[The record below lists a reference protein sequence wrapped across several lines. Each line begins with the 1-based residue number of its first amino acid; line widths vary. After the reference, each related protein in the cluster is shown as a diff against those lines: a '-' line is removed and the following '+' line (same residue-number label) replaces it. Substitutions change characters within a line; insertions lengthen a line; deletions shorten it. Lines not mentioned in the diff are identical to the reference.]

1 MVIFFRNK
9 SILAVVFLVALCFLV
24 HLHFFITPAQVVI
37 NSNDGLLSVLL
48 IKYIRPLPDTALF
61 ILYTLLVFLQAIRLN
76 LVLNEFK
83 MFQHSAFTTAMAY
96 ILLSACLPQ
105 WCAITP
111 ALVANSFLVW
121 IFIKLSKLYNYPSPK
136 TLLFNTGLIVGITVM
151 SYHPTALL
159 VLVVL
164 FALAVVR
171 PFRLAEWLILL
182 IGILTPYYF
191 LLSVLF
197 LTDHMSLLKDF
208 TPQLQLNLPV
218 HSMDLWLW
226 INGGVLILSI
236 LLGINQW
243 LPANNRMVIQV
254 RKNWGAMLVM
264 LLILLPVPFIFNKA
278 GLESIFL
285 ITVPLAAFISNAY
298 LNPKRLWLP
307 NLLFWL
313 TIVIIIHN
321 NWVLLKF

>member
-1 MVIFFRNK
+1 M
-9 SILAVVFLVALCFLV
+9 
-24 HLHFFITPAQVVI
+24 I
-37 NSNDGLLSVLL
+37 NADDGFLSVLL
-48 IKYIRPLPDTALF
+48 VKYIQPLPETALF
-61 ILYTLLVFLQAIRLN
+61 LLYNAFVILQAIRLN

-83 MFQHSAFTTAMAY
+83 MFQQSAFTTAMAY

-121 IFIKLSKLYNYPSPK
+121 IFIKLSKLYNNPSPK

-151 SYHPTALL
+151 SYHPTAIL

-164 FALAVVR
+164 FTLAVVR

-182 IGILTPYYF
+182 IGILTPYY
-191 LLSVLF
+191 LLVSGLF
-197 LTDHMSLLKDF
+197 LTDHMSFLLSY
-208 TPQLQLNLPV
+208 TPELQINLPV
-218 HSMDLWLW
+218 HYMDLWLY
-226 INGGVLILSI
+226 INSGVLLLSLI
-236 LLGINQW
+236 IGFNQW
-243 LPANNRMVIQV
+243 FPANNRMVIQV

-264 LLILLPVPFIFNKA
+264 LLILLPVPFIFKKA

-313 TIVIIIHN
+313 TIAIIIHN
-321 NWVLLKF
+321 NWVLIKF

>member
-1 MVIFFRNK
+1 VVIFFRNK
-9 SILAVVFLVALCFLV
+9 SILAVFFLVALCLLV
-24 HLHFFITPAQVVI
+24 HLHLFVTPAQVVI
-37 NSNDGLLSVLL
+37 NADDGFLSVLL
-48 IKYIRPLPDTALF
+48 LKYVKPLPETALF
-61 ILYTLLVFLQAIRLN
+61 LLYNALVILQAIRLN

-83 MFQHSAFTTAMAY
+83 MFQQSAFTTAMAY

-121 IFIKLSKLYNYPSPK
+121 IFIKLSKLYNNPSPK
-136 TLLFNTGLIVGITVM
+136 TLLFNTGLIVGITIM

-164 FALAVVR
+164 FTLAVVR

-191 LLSVLF
+191 LLSGMF
-197 LTDHMSLLKDF
+197 LTGRMSSLPGF
-208 TPQLQLNLPV
+208 TPKLQINLPV
-218 HSMDLWLW
+218 RYMDLWLW
-226 INGGVLILSI
+226 INSGVLLLSLI
-236 LLGINQW
+236 IGFIQW
-243 LPANNRMVIQV
+243 FPAKNRMVIQV
-254 RKNWGAMLVM
+254 RKNWGAMVVM
-264 LLILLPVPFIFNKA
+264 LLILLPVPFIFKKA

-313 TIVIIIHN
+313 TIAIIIHN
-321 NWVLLKF
+321 NWVLIKF

>member
-1 MVIFFRNK
+1 MVIFFRDK
-9 SILAVVFLVALCFLV
+9 SILAVFFLVALCFII

-37 NSNDGLLSVLL
+37 NGDDGLISILL
-48 IKYIRPLPDTALF
+48 VKYIQPLPEAALF
-61 ILYTLLVFLQAIRLN
+61 ILYTFLVILQAVRLN

-83 MFQHSAFTTAMAY
+83 MFQQSAFTTAMAY

-111 ALVANSFLVW
+111 ALVANSLLVW
-121 IFIKLSKLYNYPSPK
+121 IFIKLSNLYNHPSPK
-136 TLLFNTGLIVGITVM
+136 TLLFNTGLIVGFTVIC
-151 SYHPTALL
+151 YHPTALL
-159 VLVVL
+159 ALVVL

-182 IGILTPYYF
+182 IGIFAPYYF
-191 LLSVLF
+191 LVSGLF
-197 LTDHMSLLKDF
+197 LTDHIGLLPRF
-208 TPQLQLNLPV
+208 TPALQLNLPV

-226 INGGVLILSI
+226 INSGVLLLSLI
-236 LLGINQW
+236 IGINQW
-243 LPANNRMVIQV
+243 IPANNRMVIQV
-254 RKNWGAMLVM
+254 RKNWGAMVVM
-264 LLILLPVPFIFNKA
+264 LLILLPVPFIFKRA

-285 ITVPLAAFISNAY
+285 ITIPLAAFISNAY

-313 TIVIIIHN
+313 TIAIIIHN
-321 NWVLLKF
+321 NWVLIKF